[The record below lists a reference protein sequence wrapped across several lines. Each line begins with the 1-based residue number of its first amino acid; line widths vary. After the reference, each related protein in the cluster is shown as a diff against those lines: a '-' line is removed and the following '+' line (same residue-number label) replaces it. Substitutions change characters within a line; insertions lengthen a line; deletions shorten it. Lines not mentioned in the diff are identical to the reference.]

1 MIETILVQLM
11 VLYVAGIV
19 TSLSLGAFHFFAS
32 SRRARHGSAEKSSLM
47 TRWKEQRKPSP
58 LTSTGSTM
66 SGAKPT
72 MRIGR
77 WHGKS
82 LAGH

>member
-32 SRRARHGSAEKSSLM
+32 SRRAGALLVLSAPLSFSSVFVFVFAVKRHGDWL
-47 TRWKEQRKPSP
+47 
-58 LTSTGSTM
+58 
-66 SGAKPT
+66 
-72 MRIGR
+72 
-77 WHGKS
+77 
-82 LAGH
+82 LADLK